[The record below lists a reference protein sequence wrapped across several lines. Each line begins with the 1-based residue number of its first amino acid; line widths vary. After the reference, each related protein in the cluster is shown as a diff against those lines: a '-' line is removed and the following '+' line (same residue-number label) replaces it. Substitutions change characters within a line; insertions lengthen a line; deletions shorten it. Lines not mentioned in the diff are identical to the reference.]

1 MLDVEGPSLNFER
14 AFDSMIDRLELN
26 RVMRDFE
33 ALVAEAVAEAVAEGQ
48 PCIIFDSI
56 SSDVIPVVNWM
67 RDGF

>member
-1 MLDVEGPSLNFER
+1 MLDER

-33 ALVAEAVAEAVAEGQ
+33 ALVAEAVAEGQ